1 LHMTEGTVSE
11 MTRQAQASREPVIA
25 ILMAVYEPRMDWL
38 KAQLESLEKQTY
50 PNLRLYI
57 RDDCSPTVSLEAL
70 EACVR
75 DCVHAIPFELR
86 RNEVN
91 LGSNGTFE
99 RLTGE
104 AEGDYFAY
112 CDQDDI
118 WLPQKLETLLAA
130 AEREKALLACSDMF
144 IIDGEGRQT
153 AGSITQVRRHHVF
166 KSGDGLAPQLLIS
179 NFAVG
184 CAMLVRSDAAR
195 EARPFCPDMVHDHY
209 LALWCAENGRIVSLP
224 DRLICYRIHGDNQT
238 GLMAGVKDRQ
248 SYLEVKIRSRRR
260 RLEWLRRRF
269 EGHEA
274 LCGQIDRALDWLRA
288 REAYFRGEPGQ
299 IPTIWRHRDFG
310 KLVSLFE
317 IVGARLPERFFMMAI
332 GLNRRNII

>member
-1 LHMTEGTVSE
+1 
-11 MTRQAQASREPVIA
+11 
-25 ILMAVYEPRMDWL
+25 
-38 KAQLESLEKQTY
+38 
-50 PNLRLYI
+50 
-57 RDDCSPTVSLEAL
+57 
-70 EACVR
+70 
-75 DCVHAIPFELR
+75 
-86 RNEVN
+86 
-91 LGSNGTFE
+91 
-99 RLTGE
+99 
-104 AEGDYFAY
+104 
-112 CDQDDI
+112 
-118 WLPQKLETLLAA
+118 
-130 AEREKALLACSDMF
+130 
-144 IIDGEGRQT
+144 
-153 AGSITQVRRHHVF
+153 VRRHHVF